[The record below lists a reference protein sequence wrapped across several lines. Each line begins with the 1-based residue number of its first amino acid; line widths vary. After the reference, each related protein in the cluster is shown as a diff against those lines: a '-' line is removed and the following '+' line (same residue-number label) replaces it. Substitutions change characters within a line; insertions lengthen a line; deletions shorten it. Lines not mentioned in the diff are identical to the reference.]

1 MSAATTRDPAEA
13 SPYVNGGAGPAGPAP
28 EPVTPTLE
36 ARAVRLGYDTR
47 LVIDGVDLAIKPGTI
62 TCLVGPNGSGKS
74 TLLKG
79 CARLLELRGGTVL
92 LEGDDLKSISSMEV
106 ARRLA
111 VLPQAPSTPSNLT
124 VRELVEQGR
133 YPHVGALRM
142 LRRQDGEAVARAL
155 AATGMLAFVDR
166 DVDQLSGGER
176 QRAWIALALAQE
188 TPTLFLDEPT
198 TFLDIGFQLEVLHLV
213 RRLNA
218 EQGMTVVMVLHD
230 LNHAA
235 AYADRIVCLRSGAI
249 VADGDA
255 ETVLTASLL
264 REVFRVEATVVR
276 DPVTGRPVFLPHRP
290 SDGND
295 GMNELAEAA
304 LADAPVPAVAGPVD
318 VTGVN
323 ARVGPS

>member
-1 MSAATTRDPAEA
+1 MSDRVERPPA
-13 SPYVNGGAGPAGPAP
+13 V
-28 EPVTPTLE
+28 E
-36 ARAVRLGYDTR
+36 ARDIHVGYDDR
-47 LVIDGVDLAIKPGTI
+47 AVIAGVDLRIEPGTV

-79 CARLLELRGGTVL
+79 CARLLPLRQGAVL
-92 LEGDDLKSISSMEV
+92 LEGDDIAAISSMDV

-142 LRRQDGEAVARAL
+142 LRRQDGDAVARAL
-155 AATGMLAFVDR
+155 AETGLISFADR

-188 TPTLFLDEPT
+188 TPALFLDEPT
-198 TFLDIGFQLEVLHLV
+198 TFLDVGFQLEVLHLV
-213 RRLNA
+213 RRLNE
-218 EQGMTVVMVLHD
+218 EQGITVVMVLHD
-230 LNHAA
+230 LNQAA
-235 AYADRIVCLRSGAI
+235 AYADRVVCLRNGAI

-255 ETVLTASLL
+255 ETVITPDLL
-264 REVFRVEATVVR
+264 REVFRVEASVLR

-290 SDGND
+290 
-295 GMNELAEAA
+295 
-304 LADAPVPAVAGPVD
+304 ADAAAP
-318 VTGVN
+318 TE
-323 ARVGPS
+323 RMSLR